1 MELNKNQI
9 EAALLLAQTTLNS
22 QDMPMYMKNR
32 WFRALEKAKER
43 LIEQPYFAWQPDAL
57 LIVSVPKEKRTE
69 IGCRFYQANEWECR
83 RVDKSG
89 LCQAFFEGFPCWHRG
104 AFLLLGIY
112 FGKAGEID
120 SSKDQNQAVAAR
132 CVNQS

>member
-1 MELNKNQI
+1 MKLDTDQI
-9 EAALLLAQTTLNS
+9 EAALLSAQTILNN
-22 QDMPMYMKNR
+22 QDLPAYMKKR
-32 WFRALEKAKER
+32 WFRALKKATEL

-69 IGCRFYQANEWECR
+69 IGCRFYRASESECR

-120 SSKDQNQAVAAR
+120 SSKDQNQVVAGSG
-132 CVNQS
+132 VNQS